1 MNFTTHASILGLLLA
16 TTAVGCCHR
25 SRTIEV
31 RAAMA
36 QDGLG
41 VSGEGEARGRP
52 DVARLTLGVE
62 VRAATAAEA
71 TDRVS
76 RAMQQVLEAVKAQGV
91 PEADVQTEQVTVHFE
106 QEHVPPPPPPPPRPL
121 PRGEEST
128 GPASPSE
135 STPET
140 ALPRGSYR
148 AFNTVRVTLR
158 DLNRVSAVLTAASA
172 AGANVVHGIAFEIDD
187 PTPLREQA
195 REKAVQDA
203 QRQAQQLAALA
214 GARLGR
220 VLSINTQA
228 HAYADTRALPA
239 TAMMRQHADVPVE
252 PGELV
257 VRQRVEIVYALEHPE
272 E

>member
-1 MNFTTHASILGLLLA
+1 MNFTIHASVLGLLLA

-36 QDGLG
+36 QDGVR

-52 DVARLTLGVE
+52 DVARVTLGVE

-76 RAMQQVLEAVKAQGV
+76 RAMQQVLQAVQAQGV
-91 PEADVQTEQVTVHFE
+91 PEADIQTEQVTVHFE
-106 QEHVPPPPPPPPRPL
+106 QEHIPPPPPPRPL
-121 PRGEEST
+121 PQGEEST
-128 GPASPSE
+128 GPESPSE
-135 STPET
+135 PTPET
-140 ALPRGSYR
+140 ALPRGYYR

-228 HAYADTRALPA
+228 FGYADTRALPA
-239 TAMMRQHADVPVE
+239 TAMVRQHADVPVE

-257 VRQRVEIVYALEHPE
+257 VRQRVEIVYALERPE